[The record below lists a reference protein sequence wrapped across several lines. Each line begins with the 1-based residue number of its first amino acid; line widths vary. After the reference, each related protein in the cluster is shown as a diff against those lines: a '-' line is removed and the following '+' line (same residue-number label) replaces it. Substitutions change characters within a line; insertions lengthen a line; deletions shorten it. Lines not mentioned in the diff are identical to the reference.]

1 MSDHLESLFR
11 CLTGGDDEV
20 AEKAVQDIVAISALQ
35 PVEVLQGVDV
45 LLNNPLADH
54 RWWALRIVAEISGE
68 QTLSRLMA
76 GLRDP
81 EAAVRQCAALGLRK
95 HPYEK
100 SLTILIETLSDADR
114 LVAQLARD
122 ALIAMGKDATL
133 ALVDTLQNGSQTAR
147 LEAVRALA
155 MIGDERAIPALF
167 NALDSESRWIE
178 YWASLGL
185 ERMGVGMSFFL
196 PE

>member
-1 MSDHLESLFR
+1 
-11 CLTGGDDEV
+11 
-20 AEKAVQDIVAISALQ
+20 
-35 PVEVLQGVDV
+35 
-45 LLNNPLADH
+45 
-54 RWWALRIVAEISGE
+54 
-68 QTLSRLMA
+68 MA

-95 HPYEK
+95 HPHEK
-100 SLTILIETLSDADR
+100 SLTILIEALSDADR

-122 ALIAMGKDATL
+122 ALIATGKDATL
-133 ALVDTLQNGSQTAR
+133 ALVDTLQNGPQTAR

-196 PE
+196 PD